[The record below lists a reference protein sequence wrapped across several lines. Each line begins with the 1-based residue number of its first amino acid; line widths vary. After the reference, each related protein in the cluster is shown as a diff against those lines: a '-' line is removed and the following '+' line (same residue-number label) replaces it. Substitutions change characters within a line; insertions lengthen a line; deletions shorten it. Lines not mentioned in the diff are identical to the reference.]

1 MKIQKTRKF
10 GKSSIRAHNT
20 VLEILKNSGGTGK
33 ILDAPAGTGIIS
45 EKIKDLGFEVYPA
58 DIAPELF
65 KVPGLTCK
73 RIDLNEALPYE
84 DEFFDYILCSNGI
97 EHLENQYFFVREA
110 YRVLKPKGK
119 LLITTPNILKLRM
132 RVANLFIGRDSFHGK
147 PSNEVDNYLDPGHIN
162 SVNYYNL
169 RINLHRNGFKII
181 VVKSQMYSRTSVLLS
196 FLVPFIYFFTYR
208 SFRREKNERQGERN
222 KEILR
227 HVLSKDIM
235 FGKKLF
241 VLAEKTPDYLKK
253 NIIS

>member
-1 MKIQKTRKF
+1 MKAMKTRKF
-10 GKSSIRAHNT
+10 GKSSIRAHDT
-20 VLEILKNSGGTGK
+20 VLEILKNSGTSGK

-45 EKIKDLGFEVYPA
+45 KKLKDIGFEVYPA
-58 DIAPELF
+58 DIAPEVF
-65 KVPGLTCK
+65 KAPGLTCK

-132 RVANLFIGRDSFHGK
+132 RIANLFTGKDSFRAK
-147 PSNEVDNYLDPGHIN
+147 PMNEVDNYMDPGHIN
-162 SVNYYNL
+162 SVDYYDL

-181 VVKSQMYSRTSVLLS
+181 VLKSQMYSMTSLFFS

-208 SFRREKNERQGERN
+208 SFRREKDERQRERN

-227 HVLSKDIM
+227 HVLSKDVL
-235 FGKKLF
+235 FGKKIF
-241 VLAEKTPDYLKK
+241 VLAEKNPDYLKK
-253 NIIS
+253 SVFA